1 MGSIIPLK
9 KEIDN
14 SYIELKNLVEDKLEH
29 VDQQIKY
36 RLTSEI
42 NLIHKMTN
50 YHLKSGGKRIRPLL
64 TLVSA
69 KLCGYKEGSR
79 DINLAACVELIH
91 NATLLHDDVIDNSE
105 LRRGIKTS
113 NFIWGNQSSI
123 LVGDYILSRCFE
135 MMVEDGSLEILKLLS
150 STSSKIAQGEVLQL
164 EYKGEIDNSYIELK
178 NLVRDKLDRVNQRI
192 KYKLA
197 SEIDLIHK
205 ITNYHLKSGGKR
217 IRPLLTLGSA
227 KLCGYAEGDR
237 DINLAACV
245 ELIHNATL
253 LHDDVIDNSD
263 LRRGI
268 KTSNVIWGNQSS
280 ILVGDYL
287 LSRCFEMMVEDGNQ
301 EVLKLLSSTSSKI
314 AQGEVSQLEY
324 KGEIDM
330 LEETYFKI
338 INSKTAALFAAATR
352 VGACITNKNRK
363 EKDALESYGRNIGLA
378 FQIAD
383 DALDYYSTNK
393 IFGKEIGKDFYE
405 GKVTLP
411 AIFLHQK
418 ANLSERIFLE
428 KIFKKKNRSEKEFIQ
443 MQSLIKKYDS
453 ISDCF
458 KRAEHFVNI
467 SYNALS
473 IFNSSKEKSILQNL
487 TSFSLERSF

>member
-1 MGSIIPLK
+1 MGAVLK
-9 KEIDN
+9 
-14 SYIELKNLVEDKLEH
+14 LKRKVNNAYNDLRSSVDQKISLVEEKIKSRLESD
-29 VDQQIKY
+29 V
-36 RLTSEI
+36 
-42 NLIHKMTN
+42 NLIRQMVVH
-50 YHLKSGGKRIRPLL
+50 YLSSGGKRIR
-64 TLVSA
+64 A
-69 KLCGYKEGSR
+69 
-79 DINLAACVELIH
+79 
-91 NATLLHDDVIDNSE
+91 
-105 LRRGIKTS
+105 
-113 NFIWGNQSSI
+113 
-123 LVGDYILSRCFE
+123 
-135 MMVEDGSLEILKLLS
+135 
-150 STSSKIAQGEVLQL
+150 
-164 EYKGEIDNSYIELK
+164 
-178 NLVRDKLDRVNQRI
+178 
-192 KYKLA
+192 
-197 SEIDLIHK
+197 
-205 ITNYHLKSGGKR
+205 
-217 IRPLLTLGSA
+217 LLTLGCSE
-227 KLCGYAEGDR
+227 LCGYSKGLR
-237 DINLAACV
+237 DVNLAACV

-314 AQGEVSQLEY
+314 AQGEVYQLEY
-324 KGEIDM
+324 RGEIDM

-338 INSKTAALFAAATR
+338 INSKTATLFAAATR

-363 EKDALESYGRNIGLA
+363 EKDALESYGRNLGLA

-383 DALDYYSTNK
+383 DALDYYSTYK

-443 MQSLIKKYDS
+443 IQNLIKKYDS

-458 KRAEHFVNI
+458 KSAEYFVNI
-467 SYNALS
+467 SYNALNT
-473 IFNSSKEKSILQNL
+473 FNPSKEKSILQNL